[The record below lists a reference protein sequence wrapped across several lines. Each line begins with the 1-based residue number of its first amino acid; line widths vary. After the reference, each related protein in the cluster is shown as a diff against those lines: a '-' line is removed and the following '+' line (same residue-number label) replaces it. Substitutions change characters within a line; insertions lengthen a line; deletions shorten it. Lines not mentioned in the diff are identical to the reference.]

1 MERPIKGKPLQLHPF
16 QAAVE
21 HGALFEKIDRK
32 IEGSKEIF
40 NWIRCGPL

>member
-1 MERPIKGKPLQLHPF
+1 MKGKPLLLHPL
-16 QAAVE
+16 QAVVE

-40 NWIRCGPL
+40 N